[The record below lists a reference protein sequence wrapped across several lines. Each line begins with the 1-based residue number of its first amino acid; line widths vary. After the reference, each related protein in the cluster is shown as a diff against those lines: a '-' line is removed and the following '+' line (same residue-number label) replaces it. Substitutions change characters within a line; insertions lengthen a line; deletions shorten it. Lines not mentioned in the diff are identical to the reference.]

1 MKYFRSVSLLL
12 ACCALAACSRPATSV
27 PPATQPA
34 GLKVADIRLGRS
46 IAADKTVVD
55 TSDSFRPADTF
66 YVSVRTEGTSS
77 SATLKARWTYED
89 GQPVD
94 ESVQNIA
101 PSGPAVTEF
110 HVSKPDGWPTGSYK
124 VEVLLNGVSAGHKE
138 FKVG

>member
-1 MKYFRSVSLLL
+1 MKHFRSISLFL

-27 PPATQPA
+27 PPATQQGA
-34 GLKVADIRLGRS
+34 LKVADIRLGRS
-46 IAADKTVVD
+46 IGVDKTVAE
-55 TSDSFRPADTF
+55 TSDSFKPADTF
-66 YVSVRTEGTSS
+66 YVSVRTEGTSP

-94 ESVQNIA
+94 ESTQSIA

-124 VEVLLNGVSAGHKE
+124 VEVLLDGVSAGHKA

>member
-1 MKYFRSVSLLL
+1 VKHFRSISLFL

-27 PPATQPA
+27 PPATQPGA
-34 GLKVADIRLGRS
+34 LKVADIRLGRS
-46 IAADKTVVD
+46 IAVDKTVAEA
-55 TSDSFRPADTF
+55 SDSFRPADTF
-66 YVSVRTEGTSS
+66 YVSVRTEGTSPG
-77 SATLKARWTYED
+77 ANLKARWTYED

-94 ESVQNIA
+94 ESTQSIA

-124 VEVLLNGVSAGHKE
+124 VEVLLNGVSAGHKA